1 MDQFWPTFEWTWWR
15 RTNILEGGVRI
26 RSPSTRTFF
35 AGVRVRRNVR
45 LYGDGRGPASTATGS
60 LLGKYSLAA
69 TCRQALDKRDQWLLW
84 QRENGVVPPLIGH
97 TSVGSAVKSSLCWQT
112 LAKRVGP
119 NIPRYASIRPTQLGS
134 CVDLVPVH
142 EDSAFVLRVFTRGDN
157 ERLSYAIE

>member
-1 MDQFWPTFEWTWWR
+1 VVFVF
-15 RTNILEGGVRI
+15 
-26 RSPSTRTFF
+26 
-35 AGVRVRRNVR
+35 VRRAPEHFSLVFVFGEMFACTAMAEGPLR
-45 LYGDGRGPASTATGS
+45 LRRDRYSE
-60 LLGKYSLAA
+60 YSLAA